1 MCFVH
6 AAAKAVGVRKS
17 LGGTPVPVRVRPQ
30 APHHPPPAS
39 TVVLAAAQA
48 VRVAFGNPRPH
59 ARDRRRQARAS
70 KVRGNSWFVGGEQA
84 RCSRQLLRIISGELV
99 LSQPNKFGRRD
110 AVIADHP
117 VPIRNPSRM
126 AYDMKTGRLVLR
138 TIPLP
143 QPTLPSFTNALAKFF
158 DRADVDGNSYPDR
171 LA

>member
-1 MCFVH
+1 
-6 AAAKAVGVRKS
+6 
-17 LGGTPVPVRVRPQ
+17 
-30 APHHPPPAS
+30 
-39 TVVLAAAQA
+39 
-48 VRVAFGNPRPH
+48 
-59 ARDRRRQARAS
+59 
-70 KVRGNSWFVGGEQA
+70 
-84 RCSRQLLRIISGELV
+84 V